1 MKNTFKKTSL
11 ILTLLFLG
19 FVFQIFGQI
28 PPGYYDSAQGLQGYQ
43 LKTALHN
50 IIKNH
55 NPRTYA
61 NLWTDF
67 QSTDKKSNGKVWDM
81 YSDNPSGTPPYE
93 FTFITDQCGNY
104 NSENDCYNREHS
116 MPASWFNDGSPMYT
130 DLFHLYPTDGWVNNK
145 RSNYPFG
152 RVGSASW
159 TSMNGSKLGSSNYPG
174 FTGTVFE
181 PIDAYKGDFARTY
194 FYMAT
199 RYENV
204 IANWASN
211 SPEAGQVFV
220 GNNTAVFKTWVVD
233 LLLEWHEADPVS
245 TKEID
250 RNNAVYQIQNNRNP
264 FIDYP
269 EWVNF
274 IWGGNIV
281 QVTSITVRSENNLD
295 IISSPQGTL
304 QMLADILPANAT
316 SQNLQWSV
324 ENQSGTASITS
335 AGLLTAQ
342 SNGTVLVKATA
353 TDGSGVFGTLEIT
366 ISNQG
371 TAISD
376 HENDFLVRFSPNP
389 VVEKLNFQ
397 FNTQLALPD
406 NMWISDMSGKKLHQ
420 FVPENYSFSVDFQ
433 KFPKGVYFFNIESK
447 SQKSVYKI
455 LR

>member
-1 MKNTFKKTSL
+1 MKNTFKRTSW
-11 ILTLLFLG
+11 ILTILFIS

-28 PPGYYDSAQGLQGYQ
+28 PPGYYDSANGLQGFT

-50 IIKNH
+50 IIKDH

-67 QSTDKKSNGKVWDM
+67 QSTDKKPNGKVWDM

-93 FTFITDQCGNY
+93 FTFVTNQCGNY

-152 RVGSASW
+152 RVGSTTW

-199 RYENV
+199 RYQNV

-220 GNNTAVFKTWVVD
+220 GNNTTVFKTWVVD

-245 TKEID
+245 TKEIN

-269 EWVNF
+269 EWVNY

-281 QVTSITVRSENNLD
+281 HVTSITVRSENNLEL
-295 IISSPQGTL
+295 ISTPQGSL
-304 QMLADILPANAT
+304 QMLADVLPANAT
-316 SQNLQWSV
+316 NQNLQWSV
-324 ENQSGTASITS
+324 ENQSGTATITS
-335 AGLLTAQ
+335 TGLLAAQ

-376 HENDFLVRFSPNP
+376 NENDFSVKFSPNP
-389 VVEKLNFQ
+389 VVDKLNFQ
-397 FNTQLALPD
+397 FNSNMELPE
-406 NMWISDMSGKKLHQ
+406 NIWITDISGKKLINFMPQSHRFDIDFQ
-420 FVPENYSFSVDFQ
+420 NYSS
-433 KFPKGVYFFNIESK
+433 GIYFLNIEQK
-447 SQKSVYKI
+447 NQKSVYKI
-455 LR
+455 LK